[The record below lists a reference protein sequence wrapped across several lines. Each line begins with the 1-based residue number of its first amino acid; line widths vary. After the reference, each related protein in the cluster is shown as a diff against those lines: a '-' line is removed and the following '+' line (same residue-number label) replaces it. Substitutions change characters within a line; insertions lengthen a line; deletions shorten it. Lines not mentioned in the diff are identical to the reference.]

1 MGKSFF
7 TASLIVLSSACLF
20 GDTAPDQDF
29 NNPHAVISV
38 TKPSAIPVQASRQ
51 SQAAQAASAELV
63 REVTPA
69 QRPITKS
76 EAIMAAGDKYLNVRN
91 FAMAVKY
98 YYYATKLNAGDIKAW
113 KKTAFCYYQLKKH
126 NYAYYAFQMVL
137 KKDPNDK
144 DALDFM
150 DYYKTIIGNSKKKFE
165 KREMFDPLWRSVI
178 FPGWGQFYNKQ
189 YAKGALYGAAFLCSL
204 GLTFYNVADEKTKY
218 SKYVVANEN
227 QEIAFKEAQDAWN
240 YALIWGIIAGV
251 AYAANIYDA
260 GVNYDSDEA
269 KGLSLNIKQDAVYL
283 TASMKW

>member
-7 TASLIVLSSACLF
+7 VMSLIVLSSSCLL

-38 TKPSAIPVQASRQ
+38 SKPSAIPVQASRQ
-51 SQAAQAASAELV
+51 SQAASAELV

-76 EAIMAAGDKYLNVRN
+76 EAIMAAGDKYFNVKN

-98 YYYATKLNAGDIKAW
+98 YYYATKLNPNDIKAW

-165 KREMFDPLWRSVI
+165 KREMFDPLWRSAVL
-178 FPGWGQFYNKQ
+178 PGWGQFYNKQ
-189 YAKGALYGAAFLCSL
+189 YGKGTLYGAAFLCSL
-204 GLTFYNVADEKTKY
+204 GLTFYNAADEKTKY
-218 SKYVVANEN
+218 GKYVVANEN

-260 GVNYDSDEA
+260 GANYDSDEA
-269 KGLSLNIKQDAVYL
+269 KGLAINIKQDAVYI